1 MAITRLTD
9 FVTVATSKWTY
20 GDTKFGYEGE
30 VNQDHD
36 TQYPLMLGEVLF
48 QYYID
53 FL

>member
-20 GDTKFGYEGE
+20 GDSAFKYEGE

-36 TQYPLMLGEVLF
+36 TIYPLM
-48 QYYID
+48 IMTPPRS
-53 FL
+53 